1 MSSYPDNLD
10 ERIERELTKSGWIR
24 RGEAPTA
31 FYERPLSELTIRRM
45 ASSYATNLSKRKKVM
60 LAIKRLFYRWFL

>member
-24 RGEAPTA
+24 RGESPTA
-31 FYERPLSELTIRRM
+31 FYERPLSEQTIRRM
-45 ASSYATNLSKRKKVM
+45 MSSYSTTPSKPKQVF
-60 LAIKRLFYRWFL
+60 LAVKRLFYRWFV